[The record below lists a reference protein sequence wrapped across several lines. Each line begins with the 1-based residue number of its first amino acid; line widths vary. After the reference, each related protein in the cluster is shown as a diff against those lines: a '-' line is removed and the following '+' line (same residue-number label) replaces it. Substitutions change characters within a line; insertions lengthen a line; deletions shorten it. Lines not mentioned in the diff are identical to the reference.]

1 MLIELI
7 NKKAFINE
15 LIDYSKIVTKG
26 KPTKSVYDLIL
37 DTYNIFKNDT
47 VDKIYYVECTQEEI
61 ECLLQDFINSFS
73 WDKHLCVCSFLGQKV
88 SVDKIGLLKQSCINS
103 QFHRSF
109 PSYILDDKIKVYI
122 SYYKLNKGN
131 IYDIDYA
138 VNTIFH

>member
-73 WDKHLCVCSFLGQKV
+73 WDKHLCACSFLGQKV

-109 PSYILDDKIKVYI
+109 PSYIIDDKIKVYI